1 MSGALDHLHRE
12 FGACGYGGMRGVEVA
27 AGAMVC
33 CGGVSVHDGH
43 EGAFGESSEA
53 GSVGSAGRGP
63 EGLADAV
70 EPGFAGIP
78 DGNVPAA
85 ALCID
90 LRMHERLRPRAF
102 GQRLPTSPE
111 LQGYWGLLRERK
123 ILRNA
128 PLLRSLMGMRGRG
141 TAPRC

>member
-53 GSVGSAGRGP
+53 GSVGSAGRGSEGP
-63 EGLADAV
+63 ECRV
-70 EPGFAGIP
+70 EPGLAGVP
-78 DGNVPAA
+78 DGDVPAA

-90 LRMHERLRPRAF
+90 LRMYERLRPRAF
-102 GQRLPTSPE
+102 GQWLPASAE
-111 LQGYWGLLRERK
+111 F
-123 ILRNA
+123 
-128 PLLRSLMGMRGRG
+128 
-141 TAPRC
+141 